1 MIADTIKLIDMKK
14 TLFIL
19 LAATALATLSSC
31 SEKIG
36 PEKDTQFF
44 DNEELTVNKPSDAAE
59 EYKIG
64 ITASGTVTWTA
75 SFEET
80 YGWIVLDNADGKGDG
95 EIVYSLAEN
104 TETMPRTAR
113 IKVNAASEINDFQSV
128 KDITVVQIGTA
139 PALLIAPSG
148 EVEIPADENEAY
160 IVEVTSNLVWT
171 ASVSIQSGEGEWI
184 RIVSGQNGENSG
196 NIVLAVTKND
206 AKDFRSA
213 EITVSNAEYPDLVR
227 KLVVK
232 QQFAGMDYRIVINGM
247 TGHVTAGDYMMTL
260 SGVENGIPVTVSEED
275 ANTVLTF
282 SEFIQPGEYVIRT
295 LVGESSYSLNAPF
308 EMGENGIVTDIAP
321 WEESLKMFGG
331 TEKWPFMLGSYENL
345 VALKD
350 AVAGGENFT
359 GRYFAQSADIL
370 MSEESW
376 DGIGS
381 SNAPFGGIYD
391 GNGFEIKDLYIHVN
405 DKSGHGFFNFVQGK
419 ESARAAVRNLVIK
432 GKDDA
437 DEHIIS
443 DDSFIASCIAR
454 ISDYTDMTGCRNYAN
469 VRCIGAGNGSQ
480 KAGGM
485 VGNAEGKSIV
495 VENCINYGKMTATNS
510 GANMNDCGGLIG
522 NAKGS
527 SNAEN
532 EHIVVRNCRNYGNCA
547 FDGNSGGLLGN
558 LDENTDI
565 IRCANYGSVVN
576 TKASMRVGT
585 LVGSIDVGSAIKVSE
600 CFNLGSLNG
609 LVNSGGLIGF
619 AKGDFI
625 ISDCY
630 NRGPVTLNGSNS
642 NNSGLLGHKNT
653 SAGQVKNC
661 YCAADFTPK
670 GNGNAAGAIVGM
682 NAAANIK
689 GVSGCWYE
697 SDRGF
702 VKGAGQNADASGVVE
717 AKGAAWFVS
726 GTPIDG
732 WDTGVWEFKEGS
744 YPVLKNNPED

>member
-1 MIADTIKLIDMKK
+1 MKK
-14 TLFIL
+14 TLFVL
-19 LAATALATLSSC
+19 LATAALAILSSC
-31 SEKIG
+31 SEKTG
-36 PEKDTQFF
+36 PEKDTQLF
-44 DNEELTVNKPSDAAE
+44 DDEELTVNKPSDAAE
-59 EYKIG
+59 GYKIG
-64 ITASGTVTWTA
+64 IAASETVTWTA
-75 SFEET
+75 SLEET
-80 YGWIVLDNADGKGDG
+80 YHWITIDNATGKGDG

-104 TETMPRTAR
+104 TEIQPRTAR
-113 IKVNAASEINDFQSV
+113 IKVNAVSEINDFKSV
-128 KDITVVQIGTA
+128 RDITVVQIGTA

-160 IVEVTSNLVWT
+160 TVEVTSNLDWT
-171 ASVSIQSGEGEWI
+171 ASVAIQSGEGEWI

-196 NIVLAVTKND
+196 NIVLSVTKND

-213 EITVSNAEYPDLVR
+213 EITVSNAEYPELTQ
-227 KLVVK
+227 KLIVK
-232 QQFAGMDYRIVINGM
+232 QQFADMTYRISLNGVSGYVAAGEYTMSLSGYATPLPVNVFDEEGNTVIEYSELLEPGEYR
-247 TGHVTAGDYMMTL
+247 VETL
-260 SGVENGIPVTVSEED
+260 SGDSDYEIGAS
-275 ANTVLTF
+275 
-282 SEFIQPGEYVIRT
+282 FI
-295 LVGESSYSLNAPF
+295 L
-308 EMGENGIVTDIAP
+308 GENGVIAEIAE
-321 WEESLKMFGG
+321 WSAALKMFGG
-331 TEKWPFMLGSYENL
+331 TEKWPFMLGSYGNL
-345 VALKD
+345 VSLKE
-350 AVAGGENFT
+350 AVAAGDNFS
-359 GRYFAQSADIL
+359 GRYFAQSADIR
-370 MSEESW
+370 MSEDSW

-432 GKDDA
+432 GKDGA

-469 VRCIGAGNGSQ
+469 VRCVGAGNGSQ

-485 VGNAEGKSIV
+485 VGNAEGKSIII
-495 VENCINYGKMTATNS
+495 ENCINYGKMTATNS

-532 EHIVVRNCRNYGNCA
+532 EHIIVRNCRNYGDCA

-576 TKASMRVGT
+576 TKASMRVGA
-585 LVGSIDVGSAIKVSE
+585 LVGSIDVVSEIKVSE
-600 CFNLGSLNG
+600 CFNLGSFNG

-682 NAAANIK
+682 NAAANVQ

-732 WDTGVWEFKEGS
+732 WDTGIWEFKEGS